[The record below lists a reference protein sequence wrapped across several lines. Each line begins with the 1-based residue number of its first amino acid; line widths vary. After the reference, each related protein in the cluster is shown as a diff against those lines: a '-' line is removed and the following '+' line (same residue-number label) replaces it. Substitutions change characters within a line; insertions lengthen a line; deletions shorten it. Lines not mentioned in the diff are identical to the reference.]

1 MMFKENLVVAVK
13 ADNKYLKD
21 IGNQVF
27 LPFGTEY
34 SLFFRNKD
42 TRRALVG
49 PVMVDGKDVLNG
61 TKVILS
67 GNSEWNLEGGGKAFD
82 PTQTKNY
89 RFKFIEKTAKISQHR
104 GDDPSDGLVS
114 VTFQYETSSVIVK
127 ALSHISSRD
136 TSLSRRVNLDDMIIG
151 GCAGTGEATNAL
163 YSMNMCDNSM
173 VSSASSLKTNFAP
186 QKSGM
191 TTQGSSFDQN
201 YSEGRVGD
209 LDSNKHVLTFGL
221 YGQMGNGE
229 DVKEVITPKTKLTC
243 ATCGTENPFNG
254 KFCGECGTN
263 LT

>member
-1 MMFKENLVVAVK
+1 MFKENLVVAVK
-13 ADNKYLKD
+13 AHNKYLKD

-42 TRRALVG
+42 TRRVLVG

-67 GNSEWNLEGGGKAFD
+67 GDSEWNLEGGGKAFD
-82 PTQTKNY
+82 PTQNKNY
-89 RFKFIEKTAKISQHR
+89 RFKFIEKTEKISEHR

-114 VTFQYETSSVIVK
+114 VTFQYEISSVVIK
-127 ALSHISSRD
+127 TFEHISHRD
-136 TSLSRRVNLDDMIIG
+136 SSLSRRVNLDDMIIG

-163 YSMNMCDNSM
+163 YSMHMCDNSAM
-173 VSSASSLKTNFAP
+173 SSASIPKTNFAL

-191 TTQGSSFDQN
+191 TTQGSSFDQS
-201 YSEGRVGD
+201 YSEGRAGK
-209 LDSNKHVLTFGL
+209 LERNKHVLTFGL
-221 YGQMGNGE
+221 YGQMSNGE
-229 DVKEVITPKTKLTC
+229 DVKEVVTPKTKLTC
-243 ATCGTENPFNG
+243 VTCGTENPLSG
-254 KFCGECGTN
+254 KFCNECGTN